1 MKDLLR
7 VKFELLTTPLFIT
20 LFIISV
26 INIGFLRV
34 SDIIFNIMLFFSIPA
49 CYYGFRISRKLMYE
63 VWYGEDDED

>member
-20 LFIISV
+20 LFIVSV

-34 SDIIFNIMLFFSIPA
+34 SDILFIYDINSSLLIFMFQYVI
-49 CYYGFRISRKLMYE
+49 
-63 VWYGEDDED
+63 VWKR